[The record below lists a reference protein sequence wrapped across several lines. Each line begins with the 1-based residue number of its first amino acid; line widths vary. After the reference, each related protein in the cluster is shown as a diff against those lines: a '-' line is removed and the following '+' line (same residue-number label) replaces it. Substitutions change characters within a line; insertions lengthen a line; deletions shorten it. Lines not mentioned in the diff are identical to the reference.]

1 MSRYDAL
8 GYWNV
13 YPDFYSSRSL
23 WDRPLR
29 STGVTGTVTPDISRY
44 SARSLLS
51 TLKDSNIPTRLKTID
66 EVVNRVF
73 TAAES
78 SLASCC

>member
-44 SARSLLS
+44 SGSSLPS
-51 TLKDSNIPTRLKTID
+51 TLKDSRRIPPTS
-66 EVVNRVF
+66 VSPGPVW
-73 TAAES
+73 
-78 SLASCC
+78 